1 MKLINNR
8 FKIIKIINKGSK
20 NEGYIVEDLKDNNKL
35 KYLRMYFWNKD
46 KLTIEYLIDNYLDIR
61 QIKHKNLV
69 ESLHFHI
76 VDTINL
82 KKISMPIYY
91 TINEYINAPSLSDIN
106 MDLNLEDKVKLV
118 LEIMSVTDYLHFRGF
133 IYKYLNP
140 ANILFSQDKEMKIRG
155 LTSIIDEG
163 IRTNYDDI
171 GEYFIAPEIFTKSDI
186 IDKKADY
193 YSLGI
198 IIKYLFFH
206 EFKESKFGI
215 KDFKKELNLTIEQKT
230 FLLKLVENLTYKDPK
245 KRNVDLR
252 KHIIDISE
260 KFHLPYSYDLFQERG
275 RLVSNTHLVG
285 RQAEINRVLEIDQE
299 LIIGQR
305 DYDAILVIGESGVGK
320 SKFLSECRYK
330 LRMLNRQVY
339 FARGDKEDISGDISI
354 SNLLTKSL
362 QYDNSS
368 IINKYKMDFLYFLPG
383 FEDEVVDNKK
393 DVLLSKE
400 RYRVY
405 NRIANYFSELSR
417 DEYIY
422 IVIDELQN
430 AQEGFMTFLNY
441 LMSNLVHSKI
451 IFVLSTLDPSL
462 IGNSIIETNIKRWL
476 NSPNILKIELK
487 NFNISD
493 TEKVIKSMLGTKF
506 VSKDLLSF
514 IYKESQG
521 NYKKIDYILKNLY
534 TKDELFINESG
545 NWSLKCGEYLDTYI
559 LSDTKESLKLQ
570 LNKITGN
577 SLEILKVLSIFNS
590 IFSEKIVWEIVN
602 IKLDEYLKSLDELV
616 EKEILKKTRADWGNN
631 YRFFI
636 TDFKEVVYDS
646 LDVKEKLTLH
656 KKAADIMLELYEDG
670 INLVFDELIHHLIKS
685 NNYRLALKITLNK
698 AKKQEK
704 IHDKDSIILWE
715 LAYSIINGL
724 SKEYN
729 EKDKLDYL
737 IILDMLTKIYL
748 LKGNIKKAEYYLD
761 QLSYISK
768 EQKYAKYSTRSK
780 YYRAEIY
787 FTRNQIDKVEELL
800 AGLEIDIKD
809 NNIIEG
815 KILFLLIKSKL
826 EIKGQVLEDTESWLQ
841 EAELLSKKH
850 NIKKYLGNIYNLLGV
865 YYHLNKNPINAIHNF
880 NKCINYTI
888 GSNNLSETVKAINN
902 VGNIHTTVYGD
913 DVRALSQFKH
923 GYKLSNKY
931 GLAQGSIIFS
941 NNIGTI
947 YLGNLNFKEALKY
960 YEDANRMAIEIEEFR
975 GVFATSIGLAKAY
988 LYSGDYEKMY
998 SLYLF
1003 LKNTFEECKI
1013 DDIEVKSNYFEFI
1026 SDFYGLIGKWSEALK
1041 YSNMASELYEK
1052 YSRIN
1057 FLKVNSKSL
1066 YYRFF
1071 HEKYY
1076 NKEEILNVIKEYLK
1090 SRTNNFILIQILSF
1104 CLVAIENNDISF
1116 LEKLIDLYD
1125 SLDKGTDPPLVLGLR
1140 NIVDI
1145 HLDSSINNL
1154 KKIEREM
1161 ENLDL
1166 HFLNID
1172 LAYHYSIGIKWF
1184 EEGNYKKAIKHFLK
1198 LQDHMCKRLESID
1211 DDLKYTF
1218 IKSRK
1223 NDKVKEYLYEAIKL
1237 EFNKELDY
1245 IRLDDIEDGRFNDY
1259 FDLNMV
1265 MELLDCKDFYKLTN
1279 IYNFESKVT
1288 DIEDLLYRMTNKFE
1302 SNLDLILSFIK
1313 RETLA
1318 QRAYIITLDH
1328 ESDKYNIL
1336 AKSDEGHEFVL
1347 NENLIMASERSKKG
1361 ILINKSFKNIKKTR
1375 YIDFLCG
1382 ELVGII
1388 CIPITFNNRTN
1399 INTEK
1404 RKYKNPN
1411 IENKGY
1417 IYLDTESYI
1426 NRFNF
1431 EKFKLVGSLS
1441 SLLCLNIENHL
1452 LKHMTTTDKLTN
1464 VLSRKYFEAQLD
1476 SLIDKYNRYQG
1487 NFSLLMLDIDNFKVI
1502 NDNYGHLKGDEV
1514 LSLVGNEVKSSI
1526 RITDLV
1532 GRYGGEE
1539 FIVILFDTSIKE
1551 GIKVAEK
1558 IRHNIEK
1565 LSIPNIDRNL
1575 TASIGLAQY
1584 PEHGQF
1590 KNELI
1595 EKADKALYY
1604 VKEKLGKNKAIP
1616 WTLDIERH
1624 VDSTNKLSG
1633 ICTGDMEIDSRNA
1646 SAIGDVVDLTKKNLL
1661 IEDKIYDFLGIL
1673 RNILEAKSIS
1683 LIMIN
1688 NNEISS
1694 TFTRARNKIEWGNIP
1709 KFNLSILKEVLE
1721 NKKSKLLI
1729 DWENYE
1735 DVDPITGAPDWQ
1747 SVMFIPLIKNNTIKA
1762 IIYATVS
1769 LKEKEFDFN
1778 SLNLIEL
1785 ISNIFVANL

>member
-1 MKLINNR
+1 
-8 FKIIKIINKGSK
+8 
-20 NEGYIVEDLKDNNKL
+20 
-35 KYLRMYFWNKD
+35 
-46 KLTIEYLIDNYLDIR
+46 
-61 QIKHKNLV
+61 
-69 ESLHFHI
+69 
-76 VDTINL
+76 
-82 KKISMPIYY
+82 
-91 TINEYINAPSLSDIN
+91 
-106 MDLNLEDKVKLV
+106 
-118 LEIMSVTDYLHFRGF
+118 
-133 IYKYLNP
+133 
-140 ANILFSQDKEMKIRG
+140 
-155 LTSIIDEG
+155 
-163 IRTNYDDI
+163 
-171 GEYFIAPEIFTKSDI
+171 
-186 IDKKADY
+186 
-193 YSLGI
+193 
-198 IIKYLFFH
+198 
-206 EFKESKFGI
+206 
-215 KDFKKELNLTIEQKT
+215 
-230 FLLKLVENLTYKDPK
+230 
-245 KRNVDLR
+245 
-252 KHIIDISE
+252 
-260 KFHLPYSYDLFQERG
+260 
-275 RLVSNTHLVG
+275 
-285 RQAEINRVLEIDQE
+285 
-299 LIIGQR
+299 
-305 DYDAILVIGESGVGK
+305 
-320 SKFLSECRYK
+320 
-330 LRMLNRQVY
+330 
-339 FARGDKEDISGDISI
+339 
-354 SNLLTKSL
+354 
-362 QYDNSS
+362 
-368 IINKYKMDFLYFLPG
+368 
-383 FEDEVVDNKK
+383 
-393 DVLLSKE
+393 
-400 RYRVY
+400 
-405 NRIANYFSELSR
+405 
-417 DEYIY
+417 
-422 IVIDELQN
+422 
-430 AQEGFMTFLNY
+430 
-441 LMSNLVHSKI
+441 
-451 IFVLSTLDPSL
+451 
-462 IGNSIIETNIKRWL
+462 
-476 NSPNILKIELK
+476 
-487 NFNISD
+487 
-493 TEKVIKSMLGTKF
+493 
-506 VSKDLLSF
+506 
-514 IYKESQG
+514 
-521 NYKKIDYILKNLY
+521 
-534 TKDELFINESG
+534 
-545 NWSLKCGEYLDTYI
+545 
-559 LSDTKESLKLQ
+559 
-570 LNKITGN
+570 
-577 SLEILKVLSIFNS
+577 
-590 IFSEKIVWEIVN
+590 
-602 IKLDEYLKSLDELV
+602 
-616 EKEILKKTRADWGNN
+616 
-631 YRFFI
+631 
-636 TDFKEVVYDS
+636 
-646 LDVKEKLTLH
+646 
-656 KKAADIMLELYEDG
+656 
-670 INLVFDELIHHLIKS
+670 
-685 NNYRLALKITLNK
+685 
-698 AKKQEK
+698 
-704 IHDKDSIILWE
+704 
-715 LAYSIINGL
+715 
-724 SKEYN
+724 
-729 EKDKLDYL
+729 
-737 IILDMLTKIYL
+737 
-748 LKGNIKKAEYYLD
+748 
-761 QLSYISK
+761 
-768 EQKYAKYSTRSK
+768 
-780 YYRAEIY
+780 
-787 FTRNQIDKVEELL
+787 
-800 AGLEIDIKD
+800 
-809 NNIIEG
+809 
-815 KILFLLIKSKL
+815 
-826 EIKGQVLEDTESWLQ
+826 
-841 EAELLSKKH
+841 
-850 NIKKYLGNIYNLLGV
+850 
-865 YYHLNKNPINAIHNF
+865 
-880 NKCINYTI
+880 
-888 GSNNLSETVKAINN
+888 
-902 VGNIHTTVYGD
+902 
-913 DVRALSQFKH
+913 
-923 GYKLSNKY
+923 
-931 GLAQGSIIFS
+931 
-941 NNIGTI
+941 
-947 YLGNLNFKEALKY
+947 
-960 YEDANRMAIEIEEFR
+960 
-975 GVFATSIGLAKAY
+975 
-988 LYSGDYEKMY
+988 
-998 SLYLF
+998 
-1003 LKNTFEECKI
+1003 
-1013 DDIEVKSNYFEFI
+1013 
-1026 SDFYGLIGKWSEALK
+1026 
-1041 YSNMASELYEK
+1041 
-1052 YSRIN
+1052 
-1057 FLKVNSKSL
+1057 
-1066 YYRFF
+1066 
-1071 HEKYY
+1071 
-1076 NKEEILNVIKEYLK
+1076 
-1090 SRTNNFILIQILSF
+1090 
-1104 CLVAIENNDISF
+1104 
-1116 LEKLIDLYD
+1116 
-1125 SLDKGTDPPLVLGLR
+1125 
-1140 NIVDI
+1140 
-1145 HLDSSINNL
+1145 
-1154 KKIEREM
+1154 M

-1464 VLSRKYFEAQLD
+1464 VLSRKYFEVQLD

-1487 NFSLLMLDIDNFKVI
+1487 NFSLLMLDIDNFKGI

-1539 FIVILFDTSIKE
+1539 FIVILLDTSIKE

-1633 ICTGDMEIDSRNA
+1633 IYTGDMEIDSRNA

-1673 RNILEAKSIS
+1673 KNILEAKSIS

-1762 IIYATVS
+1762 IIYVTVS